1 MSSLVLNS
9 IFASL
14 YVTCK
19 HEFSFCYRWKSVVRV
34 IRGGR
39 PFVDIFYG
47 EVLRPCIRIT
57 MPSEWQLLILSVVIE
72 CTVCVIRKGHGDVM
86 ACRL

>member
-19 HEFSFCYRWKSVVRV
+19 HEFSFCYRCKSVVRV
-34 IRGGR
+34 IRGCR
-39 PFVDIFYG
+39 PFVGFFKVKCCG
-47 EVLRPCIRIT
+47 LALELQCLQ
-57 MPSEWQLLILSVVIE
+57 SGSS
-72 CTVCVIRKGHGDVM
+72 
-86 ACRL
+86 